1 MNEQLLERLD
11 YLAAKLG
18 TTADYLWPKL
28 VQHSFTGSLTLCIAS
43 ATLAVATGYITTKVY
58 KEEKDTEPNPWDML
72 GQYVGT
78 FGAATITILLLILST
93 SQINNVF
100 VPEVAALEKITKLIK

>member
-28 VQHSFTGSLTLCIAS
+28 VQHSFVTGITVVSACTLVSVTSTLIYRAVFKSKDCDEDSKVGLAII
-43 ATLAVATGYITTKVY
+43 LAVVLIF
-58 KEEKDTEPNPWDML
+58 ML
-72 GQYVGT
+72 LGTVHYV
-78 FGAATITILLLILST
+78 IDI
-93 SQINNVF
+93 F